1 MITMRRYQ
9 KESNAIYFKKALH
22 KAANKRKHLIQQ
34 KVAEVKKSEK
44 DKQFVYKQ
52 NQIAL
57 IDFN

>member
-1 MITMRRYQ
+1 MDYQKIMITIRRYQ

-44 DKQFVYKQ
+44 DK
-52 NQIAL
+52 
-57 IDFN
+57 